1 MPTMQTLHVSP
12 VKQKGSDLFP
22 IFSSILLNQLLQ
34 LLVFLRRP
42 PVLLRLNGPGRVETS
57 TTLQVLIMRFEFVC
71 RGLRLVEWLL
81 VALEFSEGGR
91 IF

>member
-1 MPTMQTLHVSP
+1 
-12 VKQKGSDLFP
+12 
-22 IFSSILLNQLLQ
+22 
-34 LLVFLRRP
+34 
-42 PVLLRLNGPGRVETS
+42 
-57 TTLQVLIMRFEFVC
+57 LIMRFEFVC